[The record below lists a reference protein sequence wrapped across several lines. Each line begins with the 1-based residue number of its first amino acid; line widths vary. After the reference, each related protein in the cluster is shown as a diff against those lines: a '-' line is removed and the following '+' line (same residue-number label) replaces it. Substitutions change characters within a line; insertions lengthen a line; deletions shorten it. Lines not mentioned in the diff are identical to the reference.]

1 MNTFLKTGIFI
12 LGLALTQ
19 QHASALDIIFPQ
31 KNPYSTKSNNTY
43 IMGNVEKGAS
53 LIINNKKAKVWHNGA
68 FCYPVSL
75 SEGENIFVLKEI
87 HHKKTTEQTLKIT
100 KPQNKI
106 TNTKKSQ
113 YTPSS
118 VDYKEL
124 QYAVVTTDGAPV
136 REKAST
142 SSNRIV
148 HLPKNTVIL
157 LEKKYS
163 DWYKINTGNKAEQFW
178 IYSKNVQI
186 KYPVNNRIKVC
197 VRNAE
202 ISEDSLFS
210 YLKINFDIPILFK
223 AKENGKSIELTLY
236 GIKDFDILCSQIK
249 KQKTFEKIHLSKDK
263 NDNLVIKIDSSK
275 DIWGYNVEYQ
285 GNTLIFKKRKPLI
298 INQYNPLRDITVAID
313 AGHGGKE
320 KGTIGPTRIPEKDV
334 NLAISK
340 YLKEEL
346 QKRGANVVMTREDD
360 SFVDLYARPEI
371 AKHKDALICISI
383 HANSMVD
390 GNPLER
396 HGVSVFYY
404 NEHAKLLADTIK
416 TKMASDLKLKDD
428 GTRYSSFVLT
438 RPTMPVSVLIETAYM
453 PNPDEYLKLT
463 NKHFQQKTAKTI
475 ADGLED
481 YLYSTIQKEN

>member
-1 MNTFLKTGIFI
+1 MNKFLKTTVFI
-12 LGLALTQ
+12 IGLALTQ
-19 QHASALDIIFPQ
+19 EYASALDIIFPQ
-31 KNPYSTKSNNTY
+31 KNPYSTKSNTTY
-43 IMGNVEKGAS
+43 VMGNVEKGAS
-53 LIINNKKAKVWHNGA
+53 LMINNKKAKVWHNGA
-68 FCYPVSL
+68 FCYPLSL
-75 SEGENIFVLKEI
+75 SEGENIFILKEI
-87 HHKKTTEQTLKIT
+87 HHKKSTEQTLKIT

-106 TNTKKSQ
+106 ANTQKSQ
-113 YTPSS
+113 YAPSS

-136 REKAST
+136 REQAST

-148 HLPKNTVIL
+148 HLPQNTVVL
-157 LEKKYS
+157 LEKKYG
-163 DWYKINTGNKAEQFW
+163 DWYKINTGNQFEQFW
-178 IYSKNVQI
+178 IYNKNVQI
-186 KYPVNNRIKVC
+186 KYPVNNRVKVC
-197 VRNAE
+197 VRNTD
-202 ISEDSLFS
+202 IYEDALFS
-210 YLKINFDIPILFK
+210 YLRIDLDIPILFK
-223 AKENGKSIELTLY
+223 IKENGKSIELTLY
-236 GIKDFDILCSQIK
+236 GIKDFDILCSKIK
-249 KQKTFEKIHLSKDK
+249 QQKTFEKIDIEKDE
-263 NDNLVIKIDSSK
+263 NDNLTIKINSSK
-275 DIWGYNVEYQ
+275 AIWGYNVEYQ
-285 GNTLIFKKRKPLI
+285 GNTLIFKKRKPPI
-298 INQYNPLRDITVAID
+298 INQYNPLRGITIAID

-340 YLKEEL
+340 YLQEEL
-346 QKRGANVVMTREDD
+346 QKRGANVIMTREND

-371 AKHKDALICISI
+371 AKNKNALICMSI

-416 TKMASDLKLKDD
+416 IKMASDLKLKDD

-438 RPTMPVSVLIETAYM
+438 RATMPVSILIETAYM

-475 ADGLED
+475 ANGLED
-481 YLYSTIQKEN
+481 YLCTMRQR